1 MASNNKVALHIQ
13 HIHLGDSTFRNE
25 SRETQAADSGK
36 DTYQEVLTHRK
47 GINQDTCQI
56 VVTMSDKK
64 GGVAHLLNCRDDCLA
79 FWLIVPPLLIVPSL
93 ACSVASLSLCPEP

>member
-1 MASNNKVALHIQ
+1 MKARTPKHSKAAITHIDMCQHVRALKRAHS
-13 HIHLGDSTFRNE
+13 STQR
-25 SRETQAADSGK
+25 QC
-36 DTYQEVLTHRK
+36 LTE
-47 GINQDTCQI
+47 
-56 VVTMSDKK
+56 K